1 MAKKKNPKVDKV
13 EVKTKEVAS
22 GTVKGT
28 GPIFEYTDEDF
39 KQWCTNIFLKN
50 KGDTK
55 EIDDEF
61 AKMKNLTDEDMDK
74 LLERQDMYNEAIDN
88 LMLFLANEEKSKHPE
103 IFVDPEKVGAVL
115 EDIEV
120 PYGKKITELDPETL
134 DEFLSYAIASG
145 RMMEV
150 EDCLYREDQNYET
163 ATYGATMSD
172 ARKVY
177 GKYLEK
183 LEMYGLMS
191 DVDRELWE
199 AEVIENHTRLFQS
212 GKLNDLLEV
221 DDGVF
226 VPKPNNHPLKD
237 WGFTNEEPE
246 LTMPDEDNVIK
257 DLEPRE
263 ETIELTPSARESYM
277 KQTLNEFAEI
287 KSDRFGVDGHTIDKD
302 YDYVLKAAA
311 RVQADNTITPVA
323 KERIEEMFRRI
334 SNDDESFTHL
344 TDEQLKALF
353 YVPKHARW
361 YHRNIGNGLYKRD
374 MLADGYTDED
384 GLVERKDNESIKI
397 SELKKIRDENY
408 TYILN
413 SLSMAVDTLHP
424 KLIEFSK
431 TLSPEEMS
439 MLSVIFKSANIDFED
454 LHINHTGF
462 APATSELLINELY
475 EILEAIDETLIPGV
489 RTAKDV
495 VFYLDKIINSKETKI
510 NITEYV
516 YKTLIDLAY
525 VGFINPNMTEYIY
538 TATALSMAI
547 EYFTAHPLYKYSD
560 HVSGQ
565 EIVVNMLD
573 RINAKHG
580 DRVDPMG
587 HKDIMFLEDQI
598 VRDNNLGGIEMVRL
612 ENNAAAIEA
621 TAGLKQ
627 NVGINPDQSG
637 AFLQASGSVWGDAST
652 NTVTFPATQSKVKPS
667 VVHRDG
673 TPGTNLFPKAD
684 DSGYK
689 KLLAGDRSGIP
700 SVVGMPQY
708 SNNFSTTGLVGV
720 PSTPPVAVYNDP
732 MIDRDI
738 SIGSGHLC
746 GLPNFACT
754 EEFYYINS
762 NEIAIKYADG
772 RVYIVQGRFIPLI
785 QEIYSMRRKEIEDSI
800 KSRGGFM
807 QPSVYGTSDRID
819 FGMWNG
825 FPAHVRYKVS
835 SEHDNVWRAE
845 LVNNNSLI
853 NNNNLGGIEMGKTL
867 QGMEG
872 FGIGAQGMNNGM
884 MNNGM
889 TSAGMAMAGIPTAM
903 SNGMTQPV
911 NNMSPAAQ
919 MANVYSAQMNGQGF
933 NNMGVNNMMNNVNNN
948 SNAVIQALQAQI
960 AMMQQQIQALQA
972 QVAAMSAKLQATPA
986 VNNGFNNGYN
996 NYNTMAT
1003 PAINNFG
1010 NNGISMY
1017 TANNQVQ
1024 PMINNGYNTQV
1035 PAINNFGNNGMYNGY
1050 QAPAMNTV
1058 QPGFNNGFANPNA
1071 YNPMMPAVNNG
1082 YNMNQGYNGFNV
1094 NQPVTM
1100 PVQQPAQPIYNG
1112 TPNYSMQAP
1121 IYNGQPTNINAFNT
1135 SVAPIVNGGPQ
1146 NNGLVPNGYGVT
1158 TGGYN
1163 YTQGLTQNPY
1173 AMQAQSVNPQL
1184 ASWLTPQMQNDPYRG
1199 LTPEQARL
1207 MQAATIPA
1215 KNQGGQAKGRIIY
1228 S

>member
-1 MAKKKNPKVDKV
+1 MAKKKNPKVNKV
-13 EVKTKEVAS
+13 EVKTKEVGS

-150 EDCLYREDQNYET
+150 EDCLYREDQNYEHT
-163 ATYGATMSD
+163 TWGETQTD
-172 ARKVY
+172 AHKVY
-177 GKYLEK
+177 GKYMDK

-199 AEVIENHTRLFQS
+199 AEVIENHARLFQS

-226 VPKPNNHPLKD
+226 VPKSNDNPIKD
-237 WGFTNEEPE
+237 WGFDNEPE

-287 KSDRFGVDGHTIDKD
+287 KSDRFGVDGHTIDND

-353 YVPKHARW
+353 YVPKRARW

-374 MLADGYTDED
+374 MLADGYTDEN

-439 MLSVIFKSANIDFED
+439 MLSVIFKSANIEFED

-475 EILEAIDETLIPGV
+475 EILESIDETLVPGV
-489 RTAKDV
+489 KTAKDV

-547 EYFTAHPLYKYSD
+547 DYFTMHPLYKYSD

-580 DRVDPMG
+580 DKVDPIG
-587 HKDIMFLEDQI
+587 HRDIMFLEDQI
-598 VRDNNLGGIEMVRL
+598 VKDNDLGGMNEMVRL
-612 ENNAAAIEA
+612 ESNSAAVEA

-627 NVGINPDQSG
+627 NVGISPDQSG
-637 AFLQASGSVWGDAST
+637 AFLQASGSVWGDSRA
-652 NTVTFPATQSKVKPS
+652 NTVTYPAGKIKPS
-667 VVHRDG
+667 VVHKDG

-700 SVVGMPQY
+700 VVGMPQY
-708 SNNFSTTGLVGV
+708 TNNFSTTGLVGV
-720 PSTPPVAVYNDP
+720 PATPPIAVYNDP
-732 MIDRDI
+732 MMDRDI

-772 RVYIVQGRFIPLI
+772 RVFIVQGRFIPLL
-785 QEIYSMRRKEIEDSI
+785 QEIYSMRRKEIEESI

-845 LVNNNSLI
+845 LVNNNTLI
-853 NNNNLGGIEMGKTL
+853 NNNNLGGNEMGKTL

-884 MNNGM
+884 MNGM
-889 TSAGMAMAGIPTAM
+889 TTAGMAMAGIPTAM
-903 SNGMTQPV
+903 SQPV
-911 NNMSPAAQ
+911 NNMTPAAQ

-933 NNMGVNNMMNNVNNN
+933 NTMAGNNMMNNAAANN
-948 SNAVIQALQAQI
+948 SNAAIQALQAQV
-960 AMMQQQIQALQA
+960 AMLQQQIQALQA
-972 QVAAMSAKLQATPA
+972 QVAAMNAKLQATP
-986 VNNGFNNGYN
+986 VNNGFNNGF
-996 NYNTMAT
+996 NTMAT

-1017 TANNQVQ
+1017 TANNQMQQ

-1035 PAINNFGNNGMYNGY
+1035 PAINNFANNGMYNGY
-1050 QAPAMNTV
+1050 QAPAMNT

-1071 YNPMMPAVNNG
+1071 YNPVMPAINNFGNNG
-1082 YNMNQGYNGFNV
+1082 YAMNQGYNGFNV
-1094 NQPVTM
+1094 NQPVAM

-1112 TPNYSMQAP
+1112 TPNYGTQAP
-1121 IYNGQPTNINAFNT
+1121 IYNGQPTTVNPFNT

-1146 NNGLVPNGYGVT
+1146 NNNMVPNGYGVT

-1184 ASWLTPQMQNDPYRG
+1184 ASWLTPGQIPSGPYAG
-1199 LTPEQARL
+1199 FTPEQARL

-1215 KNQGGQAKGRIIY
+1215 RNQNGQAKGRIIY

>member
-1 MAKKKNPKVDKV
+1 MAKKKNPKVNKV
-13 EVKTKEVAS
+13 EVKTKEVGS

-150 EDCLYREDQNYET
+150 EDCLYREDQNYEHT
-163 ATYGATMSD
+163 TWGETQTD
-172 ARKVY
+172 AHKVY
-177 GKYLEK
+177 GKYMDK

-199 AEVIENHTRLFQS
+199 AEVIENHARLFQS

-226 VPKPNNHPLKD
+226 VPKSNDNPIKD
-237 WGFTNEEPE
+237 WGFDNEPE
-246 LTMPDEDNVIK
+246 LTMPDEDSVIK

-311 RVQADNTITPVA
+311 RVQADKNITPVA

-334 SNDDESFTHL
+334 SNDDESFTRL

-353 YVPKHARW
+353 YVPKRARW

-374 MLADGYTDED
+374 MLADGYTDEN

-439 MLSVIFKSANIDFED
+439 MLSVIFKSANIEFED

-475 EILEAIDETLIPGV
+475 EILESIDETLVPGV
-489 RTAKDV
+489 KTAKDV

-547 EYFTAHPLYKYSD
+547 DYFTSHPLYKYSD

-573 RINAKHG
+573 RINAKYG
-580 DRVDPMG
+580 DKVDPMG

-598 VRDNNLGGIEMVRL
+598 VKDNDLGGMNEMVRL
-612 ENNAAAIEA
+612 ESNSAAVEA

-627 NVGINPDQSG
+627 NVGISPDQSG
-637 AFLQASGSVWGDAST
+637 AFLQASGSVWGDSRA
-652 NTVTFPATQSKVKPS
+652 NTVTYPAGKIKPS
-667 VVHRDG
+667 VVHKDG

-700 SVVGMPQY
+700 VVGMPQY
-708 SNNFSTTGLVGV
+708 TNNFSTTGLVGV
-720 PSTPPVAVYNDP
+720 PATPPIAVYNDP
-732 MIDRDI
+732 MMDRDI
-738 SIGSGHLC
+738 SIGSGHLS

-762 NEIAIKYADG
+762 NEIAVKYADG
-772 RVYIVQGRFIPLI
+772 RVFIVQGRFIPLL
-785 QEIYSMRRKEIEDSI
+785 QEIYSMRRKEIEESI

-845 LVNNNSLI
+845 LVNNNNTLI
-853 NNNNLGGIEMGKTL
+853 NNNNLGGNEMGKTL

-884 MNNGM
+884 MNGM
-889 TSAGMAMAGIPTAM
+889 TTAGMAMAGIPTAM
-903 SNGMTQPV
+903 SQSV
-911 NNMSPAAQ
+911 NNMTPAAQ

-933 NNMGVNNMMNNVNNN
+933 NTMAGNNMMNNAAANN
-948 SNAVIQALQAQI
+948 SNAVIQALQAQV
-960 AMMQQQIQALQA
+960 AMLQQQIQALQA
-972 QVAAMSAKLQATPA
+972 QVAAMNAKLQSAPA
-986 VNNGFNNGYN
+986 VNNGFNNGF
-996 NYNTMAT
+996 NTMAT

-1017 TANNQVQ
+1017 TANNQMQQ

-1035 PAINNFGNNGMYNGY
+1035 PAINNFANNGMYNGY
-1050 QAPAMNTV
+1050 QAPAMNT

-1071 YNPMMPAVNNG
+1071 YNPVMPAINNFGNNG
-1082 YNMNQGYNGFNV
+1082 YGMNQGYNGFNV
-1094 NQPVTM
+1094 NQPVAM

-1112 TPNYSMQAP
+1112 TPNYGTQAP
-1121 IYNGQPTNINAFNT
+1121 IYNGQPTTVNPFNT

-1146 NNGLVPNGYGVT
+1146 NNNMVPNGYGVT

-1163 YTQGLTQNPY
+1163 YTHGLTQNPY

-1184 ASWLTPQMQNDPYRG
+1184 ASWLTPGQIPSGPYAG
-1199 LTPEQARL
+1199 LTPEQARS
-1207 MQAATIPA
+1207 MQIATIPA
-1215 KNQGGQAKGRIIY
+1215 RNQGGQAKGRIIY